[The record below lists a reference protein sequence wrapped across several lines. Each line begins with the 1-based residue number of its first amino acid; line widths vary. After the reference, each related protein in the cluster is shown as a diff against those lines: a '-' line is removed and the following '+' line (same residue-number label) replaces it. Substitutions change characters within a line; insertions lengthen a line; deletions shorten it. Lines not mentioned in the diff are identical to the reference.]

1 MCIHDSTCPTSLYR
15 AQVQSKTDAAVE
27 RIHKGRTRQ
36 SSLPDLLQ
44 DLLVGIGTHIQ
55 GAGDRFKTGMTT
67 LAHDAQKDQ
76 GIIEPP
82 EDAGFHRI
90 DLDAASRS
98 MRREAADEVAPQGAE
113 QILYRTG
120 VRVGFPEARLRA
132 DGESMIA
139 CVSRRPT
146 FVHPAHTGCPGIIRV
161 IHWRVQ
167 SLHGARRSDGPAL
180 VMMISSRTNDR

>member
-67 LAHDAQKDQ
+67 LSHDAQKDQ

-82 EDAGFHRI
+82 EHTGFHRI
-90 DLDAASRS
+90 TSTPRRAACEAKPLMRSPPRAPSRYS
-98 MRREAADEVAPQGAE
+98 TASGCASTS
-113 QILYRTG
+113 LK
-120 VRVGFPEARLRA
+120 L
-132 DGESMIA
+132 A
-139 CVSRRPT
+139 CPPT
-146 FVHPAHTGCPGIIRV
+146 VKA
-161 IHWRVQ
+161 
-167 SLHGARRSDGPAL
+167 
-180 VMMISSRTNDR
+180 